1 MRGSMRNALHFAVI
15 MLVSF
20 APLARTQNRVVI
32 GVKTQ
37 TSPAL
42 LRIQMLE
49 PSGPAVLTTE
59 LLSVGTLIFLF
70 CRRNP

>member
-1 MRGSMRNALHFAVI
+1 LS
-15 MLVSF
+15 
-20 APLARTQNRVVI
+20 
-32 GVKTQ
+32 
-37 TSPAL
+37 
-42 LRIQMLE
+42 IQMLE